1 MTWGSPILRNL
12 HISVIFLGK
21 GYITTSFYF
30 TNFIFWRWQPK
41 YNILMPMVFTQCHK
55 SYFCDGTS
63 RDLQSWWDAW
73 LLAPAYYKEVMNLF
87 NMYIYTYI
95 YIYMWEIKV
104 GAIYIYIYIQYARIL
119 RRSSIMDSRQ
129 ALWINVWKRSPYTVV
144 HKPHILG
151 RNHTRFS

>member
-104 GAIYIYIYIQYARIL
+104 GAIYIYIYNMQESCVAHPSWIRDKHCG
-119 RRSSIMDSRQ
+119 SMCGKEVPT
-129 ALWINVWKRSPYTVV
+129 LWCISLTSWEGTTPGS
-144 HKPHILG
+144 H
-151 RNHTRFS
+151 S